1 MKGSGSNSVL
11 VVDDDYF
18 VLESVC
24 MIINETGYTVKSA
37 FSGQEALEVLKTFS
51 PDVVL
56 TDIKMP
62 GMNGIELL
70 ERIHRLDPDMPVLL
84 MTAFAEMEVA
94 VDAVKKGAFDLILK
108 PCKPEYL
115 LHAVSKAVRHRKLIE
130 MEKNYKTALEE
141 TVKQRTKD
149 LDNALK
155 QLKKMSYELLS
166 KLTTVAEYRDT
177 DTGLHTSRIG
187 VFSAEIATEL
197 GMSSEFVEI
206 IRYSSAMHDIG
217 KVGISDS
224 ILLKPGALTKEE
236 FEIMKTHCEK
246 GWNMLHDTEFEMIK
260 VSASI
265 ALNHHERWDGTGYP
279 NGLKEEETP
288 VEGRI
293 VMLADQYEALRS
305 ARPYKK
311 GFTHADACKII
322 TEGDGRTMPGHF
334 DPDVLKAF
342 KKNEAAFE
350 EIYRNLAEH

>member
-1 MKGSGSNSVL
+1 MKKLYGNVVM

-24 MIINETGYTVKSA
+24 MILKEAGYIVKSA
-37 FSGQEALEVLKTFS
+37 FSAPEALEMIKS
-51 PDVVL
+51 DAPDIVL
-56 TDIKMP
+56 TDIRMP
-62 GMNGIELL
+62 GMTGIELL
-70 ERIHRLDPDMPVLL
+70 ERVHGSDPNLPVLL
-84 MTAFAEMEVA
+84 MTAYAEMEIA

-108 PCKPEYL
+108 PYKPEYL
-115 LHAVSKAVRHRKLIE
+115 LHAVSKAARHCRLLD
-130 MEKNYKTALEE
+130 MERTYKSNLEE

-149 LDNALK
+149 LNAALT

-187 VFSAEIATEL
+187 VFSAEIAKEI
-197 GMSSEFVEI
+197 GMSPEFVEI
-206 IRYSSAMHDIG
+206 IRYASAMHDIG

-224 ILLKPGALTKEE
+224 ILLKPGSLTKEE
-236 FEIMKTHCEK
+236 FDIMKSHCEK
-246 GWNMLHDTEFEMIK
+246 GWNMLHNTEFDMIRI
-260 VSASI
+260 SASI

-279 NGLKEEETP
+279 NGLKGEDCP

-311 GFTHADACKII
+311 GFSHVESCKII
-322 TEGDGRTMPGHF
+322 IEGDGRTKPEHF
-334 DPDVLKAF
+334 DPDVLMAF

-350 EIYRNLAEH
+350 EMYRKLAEC